1 MHCAVKGSRLDVK
14 APATIPYFLQEQIR
28 ELIVD
33 GTIRPGQPLREQEL
47 EHRFGT
53 SRSPIREALR
63 LLELSGLVTH
73 IQRKGFRVTLYTEA
87 QIRHLYMLRAE
98 LEAYCIRQVAE
109 MDDVAPLVAELGSY
123 HDAIVAALAERDVRG
138 FISASREFYLA
149 GARYTGNTPLASML
163 SKLYEQIEPLR
174 YLLARQSLEANKIPQ
189 YMGDIIQA
197 LGKRD
202 FDRAADLTRRYV
214 VQVLPEILQVYRD
227 ASLHDAE
234 EQAPRY
240 PRP

>member
-1 MHCAVKGSRLDVK
+1 MDIK

-47 EHRFGT
+47 EQRFGT

-87 QIRHLYMLRAE
+87 QIRHLYLLRAE
-98 LEAYCIRQVAE
+98 LEAYCLRQAAE
-109 MDDVAPLVAELGSY
+109 VDDLAPLLAEQRG
-123 HDAIVAALAERDVRG
+123 HDAAIAAALAAG
-138 FISASREFYLA
+138 NAQAAIAAACEFYLA
-149 GARYTGNTPLASML
+149 AARSTGNTPLASML

-174 YLLARQSLEANKIPQ
+174 HLLARQAMPFSGIQICTRGVLEAL
-189 YMGDIIQA
+189 A
-197 LGKRD
+197 VRD
-202 FDRAADLTRRYV
+202 VERAASLTRSYLA
-214 VQVLPEILQVYRD
+214 QVLPDVIEAYRN
-227 ASLHDAE
+227 AARQDAE
-234 EQAPRY
+234 DGAPRY
-240 PRP
+240 GRA

>member
-1 MHCAVKGSRLDVK
+1 MDIK

-47 EHRFGT
+47 EQRFGT

-87 QIRHLYMLRAE
+87 QIRHLYLLRAE
-98 LEAYCIRQVAE
+98 LEAYCLRQAAE
-109 MDDVAPLVAELGSY
+109 VDDLAPLLAEQRG
-123 HDAIVAALAERDVRG
+123 HDAAIAAALAAGDAQAAIG
-138 FISASREFYLA
+138 AACEFYLA
-149 GARYTGNTPLASML
+149 AARSTGNTPLASML

-174 YLLARQSLEANKIPQ
+174 YLLARQAMPFSGIQVCTRGVIEALAVRDVERATNMTRSYLADVLPGVLEA
-189 YMGDIIQA
+189 Y
-197 LGKRD
+197 RH
-202 FDRAADLTRRYV
+202 AAQQDT
-214 VQVLPEILQVYRD
+214 
-227 ASLHDAE
+227 E
-234 EQAPRY
+234 EPAPRFG
-240 PRP
+240 RG

>member
-1 MHCAVKGSRLDVK
+1 LDVK

-47 EHRFGT
+47 EQRFGT

-73 IQRKGFRVTLYTEA
+73 VQRKGFRVTLYTET

-109 MDDVAPLVAELGSY
+109 IHDVAPLVAQLRDC
-123 HDAIVAALAERDVRG
+123 HDAIVAALAAADVRG
-138 FISASREFYLA
+138 SIAASREFYLA
-149 GARYTGNTPLASML
+149 GARYTGNAPLTNML
-163 SKLYEQIEPLR
+163 SKLYEQVEPLR
-174 YLLARQSLEANKIPQ
+174 YLLARQSMQDNTIPAYTQ
-189 YMGDIIQA
+189 GIIMA
-197 LGKRD
+197 LGNRD
-202 FDRAADLTRRYV
+202 FGRAAELSRSYV
-214 VQVLPEILQVYRD
+214 AEVLPQILQAYRD
-227 ASLHDAE
+227 AALQDAE
-234 EQAPRY
+234 EPAPRY
-240 PRP
+240 PRG